1 MIYENEIRY
10 VLCLLKC
17 AVSDEIPPNPPENL
31 DWEVIFKIGKS
42 HKIYSTLFFGLQKLS
57 PSLYSSIPHFE
68 DYATEYRKNLVLD
81 TNRSFEIDIIKK
93 ELKKNDIDFVLLKG
107 TVIKY
112 LYPDTAMRVMSD
124 VDILYRSQIQKINR
138 QNELLISLMENI
150 GYKVWSREPLEIS
163 FYKPLAAISRN
174 MRIEMQTELIDKGYE
189 VWSDYLKN
197 IWDKL
202 IKKSDHEYVMRDED
216 FYIYHIIHMA
226 KHFINGGIGIVH
238 ILDIWIMINAY
249 RSVDKDYIAG
259 ELKSIGLLD
268 FEKNARTLCKY
279 WFSNDYVIPDDYTRK
294 TLKLMETFVISNGA
308 YGTSAQAEANRVVE
322 DNGKKVSLMAKIFP
336 KKNIM
341 INYYGDILKK
351 HPSLLPFY
359 YIRLNLKR
367 VFLAPKSSSKRLK
380 AMNSVTD
387 RQISKTR
394 ELMKRC
400 GL

>member
-138 QNELLISLMENI
+138 QNELLIS
-150 GYKVWSREPLEIS
+150 
-163 FYKPLAAISRN
+163 
-174 MRIEMQTELIDKGYE
+174 
-189 VWSDYLKN
+189 
-197 IWDKL
+197 
-202 IKKSDHEYVMRDED
+202 
-216 FYIYHIIHMA
+216 
-226 KHFINGGIGIVH
+226 
-238 ILDIWIMINAY
+238 
-249 RSVDKDYIAG
+249 
-259 ELKSIGLLD
+259 
-268 FEKNARTLCKY
+268 
-279 WFSNDYVIPDDYTRK
+279 
-294 TLKLMETFVISNGA
+294 
-308 YGTSAQAEANRVVE
+308 
-322 DNGKKVSLMAKIFP
+322 GK
-336 KKNIM
+336 
-341 INYYGDILKK
+341 
-351 HPSLLPFY
+351 
-359 YIRLNLKR
+359 
-367 VFLAPKSSSKRLK
+367 
-380 AMNSVTD
+380 
-387 RQISKTR
+387 
-394 ELMKRC
+394 
-400 GL
+400 